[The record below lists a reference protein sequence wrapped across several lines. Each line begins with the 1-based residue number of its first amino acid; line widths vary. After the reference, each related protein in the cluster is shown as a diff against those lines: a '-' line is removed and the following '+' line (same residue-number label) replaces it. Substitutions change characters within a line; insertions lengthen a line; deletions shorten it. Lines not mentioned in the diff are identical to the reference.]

1 MLFLDVVGAAG
12 RELRLTDKFFEINW
26 GLILLLCIIAG
37 LGFAM
42 LYSVAGGRIDPW
54 AYRQAIRFAIGMSL
68 LLVVALIDIRLWF
81 KLAYPAF
88 GLALILLIGIEF
100 FGVSSMGAQR
110 WIRVGPIQIQ
120 PSEIMKIA
128 MVLALAR
135 YFHGTSLDQVSR
147 PLYLLPPILFIAI
160 PVSLVLGQP
169 DLGTAALLLL
179 GGIGM
184 LFLAGLKWRVFAVSG
199 ILGLFAA
206 PVVWQFLYDY
216 QKDRIFTFLDPTRD
230 PLGAGYNIIQSKIA
244 LGSGG
249 VFGKG
254 FGDGSQSRLNFLP
267 EKHTDFIFTTLGEE
281 LGLVGACFL
290 LSMYFLVLG
299 YAVSIALESRN
310 HFGRL
315 LAMGISLTFFLYVVI
330 NAAMV
335 MGLVPVVGVP
345 LPLVSYG
352 GTAMVTLMF
361 GFGLL
366 MSVHI
371 HRNVDV
377 PRSSVAL
384 W

>member
-1 MLFLDVVGAAG
+1 MTFLDAVGAAG
-12 RELRLTDKFFEINW
+12 RDLRLTDKFLEINW
-26 GLILLLCIIAG
+26 GLILLLCMIAG

-42 LYSVAGGRIDPW
+42 LYSIAGEKIDPW
-54 AYRQAIRFAIGMSL
+54 AYRQAIRFAIGMAVL
-68 LLVVALIDIRLWF
+68 MVVALIDIRLWL
-81 KLAYPAF
+81 KLAYPAYAV
-88 GLALILLIGIEF
+88 ALILLIGVEF
-100 FGVSSMGAQR
+100 FGVSSMGAMR
-110 WIRVGPIQIQ
+110 WIRIGPIQIQ
-120 PSEIMKIA
+120 PSEVMKIA

-135 YFHGTSLDQVSR
+135 YFHGISLDQVSR
-147 PLYLLPPILFIAI
+147 PLSLVPPVLIIAI
-160 PVSLVLGQP
+160 PVALVLVQP
-169 DLGTAALLLL
+169 DLGTAALLLF

-184 LFLAGLKWRVFAVSG
+184 LFLAGLNWWIFA
-199 ILGLFAA
+199 IAGLAGLLA
-206 PVVWQFLYDY
+206 GPLAWQFLYEY
-216 QKDRIFTFLDPTRD
+216 QRDRIFTFLDPTRD

-254 FGDGSQSRLNFLP
+254 FGDGSQGRLNFLP
-267 EKHTDFIFTTLGEE
+267 ESHTDFILTALGEE
-281 LGLVGACFL
+281 LGLVGACIL
-290 LSMYFLVLG
+290 LGMYLLVLG
-299 YAVSIALESRN
+299 YAVSFALESRN

-315 LAMGISLTFFLYVVI
+315 LAMGVSLTFFLYVVI

-352 GTAMVTLMF
+352 GTAMMTLMF